1 MTTYDSVTGG
11 VNGTGAASAPGT
23 LATSTQR
30 ARPTMASIA
39 REAGVSV
46 PTVSKVLNGWSDVA
60 PSTRQRVEALLDQ
73 RGYVRRSGAGRSA
86 AAPGLVEV
94 VIDSLNNSWAAA
106 LLGGVEAACHQTNL
120 GVSVSV
126 ARDSGHGARP
136 ATSWIDRV
144 VARGSRGVLL
154 ALVDVAAT
162 QRARLDRLGIP
173 YVVIDPV
180 ATPQESIYSVGATN
194 WAGGMSA
201 TQHLLELGHR
211 RIGVV
216 GGPHDVLCVQAR
228 IAGYRAAMAR
238 AGVEVP
244 EEYVRY
250 GADFGTYTGRDA
262 TMELLDLD
270 QPPTALFICAD
281 TMALGAY
288 RALRERGL
296 QVPDDLSIVGFDDR
310 PESHWVSPRLTT
322 IRQPLDE
329 MAQAAVS
336 LLVRLMRGETPQS
349 RRIELAT
356 SLLERDSTAPLNG
369 GIRIAAESFRL

>member
-1 MTTYDSVTGG
+1 MTTTQ
-11 VNGTGAASAPGT
+11 AAARAS
-23 LATSTQR
+23 R
-30 ARPTMASIA
+30 ARPTMAAIA

-60 PSTRQRVEALLDQ
+60 PATRQRVEALLEQ

-94 VIDSLNNSWAAA
+94 VIDSLDNSWAAA
-106 LLGGVEAACHQTNL
+106 LLSGVEAACHQTNL

-126 ARDSGHGARP
+126 ARPTSQGNRP
-136 ATSWIDRV
+136 SSWVDRV
-144 VARGSRGVLL
+144 VSRGSRGVLL
-154 ALVDVAAT
+154 ALVDLSPT
-162 QRARLDRLGIP
+162 HRARLDRLGIP

-180 ATPQESIYSVGATN
+180 ATPPEDIPSIGATN
-194 WAGGMSA
+194 WSGGMSA
-201 TQHLLELGHR
+201 TEHLINLGHR
-211 RIGVV
+211 RIAVI

-228 IAGYRAAMAR
+228 VAGYRAAMSR
-238 AGVEVP
+238 AGLPVP

-262 TMELLDLD
+262 TNFLLDLSE
-270 QPPTALFICAD
+270 PPSAVFICAD

-296 QVPDDLSIVGFDDR
+296 DVPKDLSVVGFDDR
-310 PESHWVSPRLTT
+310 PESHWVTPRLTT
-322 IRQPLDE
+322 VRQPLDE
-329 MAQAAVS
+329 MANAAVS
-336 LLVRLMRGETPQS
+336 LLVRLMRGESPQS

-356 SLLERDSTAPLNG
+356 SLLERDSTAPFSG
-369 GIRIAAESFRL
+369 

>member
-1 MTTYDSVTGG
+1 MSMRDPATRTDPATASGPVTT
-11 VNGTGAASAPGT
+11 AP
-23 LATSTQR
+23 QR
-30 ARPTMASIA
+30 RRPTMAAIA

-60 PSTRQRVEALLDQ
+60 PATRQRVEALLDQ

-120 GVSVSV
+120 GLSVSV
-126 ARDSGHGARP
+126 ARDTGHGTRP

-154 ALVDVAAT
+154 ALVEVAPA

-180 ATPQESIYSVGATN
+180 ATPPENIYSIGATN
-194 WAGGMSA
+194 WAGGLSA
-201 TQHLLELGHR
+201 TEHLVGLGHR

-228 IAGYRAAMAR
+228 VAGYRAAMSR
-238 AGVEVP
+238 AGLAVP

-262 TMELLDLD
+262 TMELLDLEN
-270 QPPTALFICAD
+270 PPTALFICAD

-310 PESHWVSPRLTT
+310 PESHWVTPRLTT
-322 IRQPLDE
+322 VRQPLDE
-329 MAQAAVS
+329 MAEAAVS
-336 LLVRLMRGETPQS
+336 LLVRLMRGEAPQS

-356 SLLERDSTAPLNG
+356 SLLERDSTARLIDNDKV
-369 GIRIAAESFRL
+369 ESFRV

>member
-1 MTTYDSVTGG
+1 MTVIETATDNATHPAPAPSTGRPG
-11 VNGTGAASAPGT
+11 GNPTAGAG
-23 LATSTQR
+23 LART
-30 ARPTMASIA
+30 RPTMAAIA

-60 PSTRQRVEALLDQ
+60 PATRKRVEELLDR

-126 ARDSGHGARP
+126 ARRSAANGRP
-136 ATSWIDRV
+136 AASWVDRV

-154 ALVDVAAT
+154 ALVDISPAH
-162 QRARLDRLGIP
+162 RARLDRLGIP

-180 ATPQESIYSVGATN
+180 AIPPEDIPSVGATN

-201 TQHLLELGHR
+201 TEHLLKLGHKR
-211 RIGVV
+211 VAVV
-216 GGPHDVLCVQAR
+216 GGPHDFMCVQAR
-228 IAGYRAAMAR
+228 VAGYRAAMAR
-238 AGVEVP
+238 AGLLVP

-262 TMELLDLD
+262 TAALLDLPT
-270 QPPTALFICAD
+270 PPTALFICGD

-288 RALRERGL
+288 RALRERGMD
-296 QVPDDLSIVGFDDR
+296 VPADLSVVGFDDR

-322 IRQPLDE
+322 VRQPLDE
-329 MAQAAVS
+329 MAQAAVG
-336 LLVRLMRGETPQS
+336 LLARLMRGETLQS

-356 SLLERDSTAPLNG
+356 SLLERDSTAPL
-369 GIRIAAESFRL
+369 AQ

>member
-1 MTTYDSVTGG
+1 MTSTETTDSGHRSRPV
-11 VNGTGAASAPGT
+11 A
-23 LATSTQR
+23 ATSATQR
-30 ARPTMASIA
+30 PRPTMAAIA

-60 PSTRQRVEALLDQ
+60 PATRQRVEALLEQ

-106 LLGGVEAACHQTNL
+106 LLGGVEAACAQTNL
-120 GVSVSV
+120 GVAVSV
-126 ARDSGHGARP
+126 DRASGQGGRNSV
-136 ATSWIDRV
+136 SWIDRV

-154 ALVDVAAT
+154 ALVDISPA
-162 QRARLDRLGIP
+162 QRSRLDRLGIP

-180 ATPQESIYSVGATN
+180 ATPPEDIPSIGATN
-194 WAGGMSA
+194 WAGGLSA
-201 TQHLLELGHR
+201 TQHLIELGHR
-211 RIGVV
+211 RIAVV

-228 IAGYRAAMAR
+228 VAGYRAAMSR
-238 AGVEVP
+238 AGVPVP

-262 TMELLDLD
+262 TAQLLDLAE
-270 QPPTALFICAD
+270 PPTALFVCAD

-288 RALRERGL
+288 RALRERGMD
-296 QVPDDLSIVGFDDR
+296 VPGDVSIVGFDDR
-310 PESHWVSPRLTT
+310 PESHWVTPRLTT
-322 IRQPLDE
+322 VRQPLDE
-329 MAQAAVS
+329 MAEAAVS

-356 SLLERDSTAPLNG
+356 SLLKRDSTAPYPH
-369 GIRIAAESFRL
+369 AD

>member
-1 MTTYDSVTGG
+1 MTPTNSVSD
-11 VNGTGAASAPGT
+11 AA
-23 LATSTQR
+23 ATPRT
-30 ARPTMASIA
+30 RPTMAAIA

-60 PSTRQRVEALLDQ
+60 PATRRRVEALLDQ

-120 GVSVSV
+120 GVSVTV
-126 ARDSGHGARP
+126 AREAGHSGRTP
-136 ATSWIDRV
+136 ASWVDRV

-154 ALVDVAAT
+154 ALVDIAT
-162 QRARLDRLGIP
+162 PQRNRLDRLGIP
-173 YVVIDPV
+173 YVVIDPI
-180 ATPQESIYSVGATN
+180 ATPPEQIPSIGATN
-194 WAGGMSA
+194 WAGGLSA

-211 RIGVV
+211 RIAVI

-228 IAGYRAAMAR
+228 VAGYRAAMSR
-238 AGVEVP
+238 AGLGVP

-250 GADFGTYTGRDA
+250 GTDFGTYTGMNS
-262 TMELLDLD
+262 TLELLNLP

-296 QVPDDLSIVGFDDR
+296 DVPDDLSIVGFDDR
-310 PESHWVSPRLTT
+310 PESHWVTPRLTT
-322 IRQPLDE
+322 VRQPLGE
-329 MAQAAVS
+329 MAEAAVG
-336 LLVRLMRGETPQS
+336 LLVRLMRGESPQS

-356 SLLERDSTAPLNG
+356 SLLVRDSTAAPQK
-369 GIRIAAESFRL
+369 S